1 MTWKESMHLARPML
15 SGLSRTSYASSTK
28 AGSYWGGARRFGAA
42 LVFGEFGFGGV
53 EGEGLLVEV
62 ESVSGLGST
71 SAPRSVSIPSS
82 SRSTSESDVMFLIF
96 LSSFDGLMDREKGG
110 DIGAFLELLRRR
122 VFWSSTSVPL
132 LDDDDSTITP
142 FFLDFFAINTIGK

>member
-1 MTWKESMHLARPML
+1 
-15 SGLSRTSYASSTK
+15 
-28 AGSYWGGARRFGAA
+28 
-42 LVFGEFGFGGV
+42 
-53 EGEGLLVEV
+53 
-62 ESVSGLGST
+62 
-71 SAPRSVSIPSS
+71 
-82 SRSTSESDVMFLIF
+82 MFLIF